1 MRRQPDVKVW
11 CFNVYN
17 LFFFSFNAQATVTT
31 TTISFF
37 DAPRMRIRS
46 SLIILTTFDRD
57 VVILRLNRAVSVSPQ
72 SLVLG

>member
-1 MRRQPDVKVW
+1 M
-11 CFNVYN
+11 CTICS
-17 LFFFSFNAQATVTT
+17 SFRSMLRLLLLLLLLD
-31 TTISFF
+31 TISFF
-37 DAPRMRIRS
+37 DAPRMCIRS